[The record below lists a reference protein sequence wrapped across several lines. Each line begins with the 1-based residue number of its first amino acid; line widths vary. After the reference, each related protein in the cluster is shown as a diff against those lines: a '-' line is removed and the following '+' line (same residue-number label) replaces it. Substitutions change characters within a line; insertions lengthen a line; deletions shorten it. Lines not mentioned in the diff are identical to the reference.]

1 MYTRSFSSLITTS
14 RLLFVRT
21 NSTTAKQYVRTK
33 PKFFAL
39 LNTPT
44 TKSLILTL
52 ITTSIIIDM
61 INSRKNLET
70 LSKSYNLKFEILR
83 DLITKLENNEKV
95 DIAGELKLANSFT
108 ENRYNS
114 KTDIEVDEQL
124 GQFLKQLADEV
135 EKQDEEVEQNQR
147 NEPVLEDQVVVAQP
161 TQSQSKKSF
170 Y

>member
-1 MYTRSFSSLITTS
+1 
-14 RLLFVRT
+14 
-21 NSTTAKQYVRTK
+21 
-33 PKFFAL
+33 
-39 LNTPT
+39 
-44 TKSLILTL
+44 
-52 ITTSIIIDM
+52 M